1 MKFDLSLKQCVSE
14 QRKKPYKT
22 QNYRDMVM
30 KIYIGDI
37 SGDILSIQRFII
49 HSHTKEIHNTASV
62 FSNINIWSFI
72 Q

>member
-1 MKFDLSLKQCVSE
+1 MCLRTKK
-14 QRKKPYKT
+14 KKPYKT

-37 SGDILSIQRFII
+37 SGDILLIQRFII
-49 HSHTKEIHNTASV
+49 HNTTAV

>member
-1 MKFDLSLKQCVSE
+1 MCLRTKK
-14 QRKKPYKT
+14 KKPYKT

-37 SGDILSIQRFII
+37 SGDILLIQRFII
-49 HSHTKEIHNTASV
+49 HNTTSV

>member
-1 MKFDLSLKQCVSE
+1 MKFDLSLKQCVQE
-14 QRKKPYKT
+14 QRKKTYKT

-30 KIYIGDI
+30 KIYIRDI

-62 FSNINIWSFI
+62 FSNINI
-72 Q
+72 

>member
-1 MKFDLSLKQCVSE
+1 MCLRTKK
-14 QRKKPYKT
+14 KKPYKT

-37 SGDILSIQRFII
+37 SGDILLIQRFII

-62 FSNINIWSFI
+62 FSNINVWSFI